1 MQPPTECRW
10 SFPSPELWPNDDDIV
25 AVGADLETDTLLYA
39 YAHGMFPMFIKNRFF
54 SREKNLAWWSP
65 VHRGVIPLDGLR
77 ITRSARQSAKKFTC
91 TVDTAFVDVMN
102 FCATSHDEEHNWI
115 DQDFIDAYTELHQEG
130 HAHSVEVWNA
140 DGELVGGLYGVRI
153 NKFFAG
159 ESMFHTET
167 DASKVALMHLV
178 QLMTLDGME
187 LLDTQWR
194 TDHLESLGCIAIPRE
209 KYLQLLASA
218 ITP

>member
-1 MQPPTECRW
+1 MKPPTECRW
-10 SFPSPELWPNDDDIV
+10 TFPSPELWPDDDDIV
-25 AVGADLETDTLLYA
+25 AAGADLETDTLLYA
-39 YAHGMFPMFIKNRFF
+39 YAHGMFPMFVNKR
-54 SREKNLAWWSP
+54 NLAWWSP
-65 VHRGVIPLDGLR
+65 VDRGVIPLDGLR
-77 ITRSARQSAKKFTC
+77 ITRSMQQSAKKFTC
-91 TVDTAFVDVMN
+91 TVNQAFTEVMTL
-102 FCATSHDEEHNWI
+102 CGSMRTDGNWI
-115 DQDFIDAYTELHQEG
+115 NQTFIDSYTQLHEEG
-130 HAHSVEVWNA
+130 HAHSVEVWNEA
-140 DGELVGGLYGVRI
+140 GDLVGGLYGVRI

-159 ESMFHTET
+159 ESMFHIET

-218 ITP
+218 IQP

>member
-1 MQPPTECRW
+1 MKPPTECRW
-10 SFPSPELWPNDDDIV
+10 TFPSPELWPDDDDIV
-25 AVGADLETDTLLYA
+25 AAGADLETDTLLYA
-39 YAHGMFPMFIKNRFF
+39 YAHGMFPMFVNKR
-54 SREKNLAWWSP
+54 NLAWWSP
-65 VHRGVIPLDGLR
+65 VDRGVIPLDGLR
-77 ITRSARQSAKKFTC
+77 ITRSMQQSAKRFTC
-91 TVDTAFVDVMN
+91 TVNQAFSEVMTL
-102 FCATSHDEEHNWI
+102 CGSMRTDGNWI
-115 DQDFIDAYTELHQEG
+115 NQHFINAYTELHEEG
-130 HAHSVEVWNA
+130 HAHSVEVWNETG
-140 DGELVGGLYGVRI
+140 DLVGGLYGVRV

-159 ESMFHTET
+159 ESMFHIET

-218 ITP
+218 IQP

>member
-1 MQPPTECRW
+1 M
-10 SFPSPELWPNDDDIV
+10 
-25 AVGADLETDTLLYA
+25 
-39 YAHGMFPMFIKNRFF
+39 
-54 SREKNLAWWSP
+54 
-65 VHRGVIPLDGLR
+65 
-77 ITRSARQSAKKFTC
+77 RQSAKKFTC
-91 TVDTAFVDVMN
+91 TVNTAFVDVMKK
-102 FCATSHDEEHNWI
+102 CSTVHDERHNWI
-115 DQDFIDAYTELHQEG
+115 DKNFIESYSDLHHLG
-130 HAHSVEVWNA
+130 HAHSVEVWNEE
-140 DGELVGGLYGVRI
+140 GELVGGLYGVRI

-194 TDHLESLGCIAIPRE
+194 TEHLETLGCIAIPRE

-218 ITP
+218 VQP